1 MTEMDNNFTSIR
13 VGYQCP
19 SNIAL
24 VKYWGKKNGGV
35 QLPAN
40 PSISWSLGDLYA
52 STVVQAL
59 PRENDQAF
67 VFTLAGES
75 KPSFE
80 PKIAS
85 FLTKIASDCL
95 WLVDFTLHIDSQ
107 NNFPHGT
114 GIASSAAGFGALSL
128 CLAHIEQL
136 LLGDTSL
143 HTEVGGINFWQ
154 RSSYLSR
161 MGSGSACRS
170 MFSRPAVWGETPGVA
185 GSSNLFAVEID
196 AEVHPSLSNW
206 KDVVLIV
213 DDGEKSVS
221 SSAGHALLTNH
232 PYAEARFGQAQK
244 NLDGIVLAMR
254 NGDVKSF
261 IEIVESEALQLHS
274 MMMTSIPYYV
284 LMRPNTL
291 AIIEQIWRFR
301 EQTGLSI
308 CFTLDAGANVHFL
321 YDGNIEET
329 VMNFVNNTLLHYCKN
344 GQYLCSDTGKSP
356 VQII

>member
-1 MTEMDNNFTSIR
+1 MRDMDNNFTSIR

-24 VKYWGKKNGGV
+24 VKYWGKKEGGV

-40 PSISWSLGDLYA
+40 PSISWSLGDLHA
-52 STVVQAL
+52 TTTVEMV
-59 PRENDQAF
+59 PRKGEQAF

-85 FLTKIASDCL
+85 FLTKIASDCP

-143 HTEVGGINFWQ
+143 HTEVGGMNFWQ

-161 MGSGSACRS
+161 IGSGSACRS
-170 MFSRPAVWGETPGVA
+170 MFSRPAIWGETPAVA

-196 AEVHPSLSNW
+196 AEVHPSLSYW

-244 NLDGIVLAMR
+244 NLDGIVLAMK

-301 EQTGLSI
+301 EQTGLSV

-321 YDGNIEET
+321 YDGKIEET
-329 VMNFVNNTLLHYCKN
+329 VMNFVNNTLLPYCKN

-356 VQII
+356 VQMI

>member
-1 MTEMDNNFTSIR
+1 MEKSINNSGSIR

-24 VKYWGKKNGGV
+24 VKYWGKKEGGV

-52 STVVQAL
+52 STIVQAL

-80 PKIAS
+80 PKIAI
-85 FLTKIASDCL
+85 FLTKIASDCP

-128 CLAHIEQL
+128 CLSHIEQL
-136 LLGDTSL
+136 LLGDSSL
-143 HTEVGGINFWQ
+143 QSEVGGMNFWQ

-161 MGSGSACRS
+161 IGSGSACRS
-170 MFSRPAVWGETPGVA
+170 MFAKPAVWGETPAVA
-185 GSSNLFAVEID
+185 GSSDLFAVELD
-196 AEVHPSLSNW
+196 FETHPSLSNW

-221 SSAGHALLTNH
+221 STAGHALLTNH

-244 NLDGIVLAMR
+244 NLEGIVSSMK

-291 AIIEQIWRFR
+291 AIIEEIWRFR

-329 VMNFVNNTLLHYCKN
+329 VMNFVNNTLLPYCKN
-344 GQYLCSDTGKSP
+344 GQYLCSNIGKSP
-356 VQII
+356 NQL